1 MDKFSSVL
9 KRGGI
14 EHHFDVTA
22 DVVMKNNQKFK
33 VSFTVN
39 SLNEK
44 TAIKDAYKLL
54 EEADYVVS
62 VKKMYEPKKLL

>member
-1 MDKFSSVL
+1 MDKFSKILERVGL
-9 KRGGI
+9 G
-14 EHHFDVTA
+14 HNFDISA

-33 VSFTVN
+33 VSFVVN

-54 EEADYVVS
+54 EEADYISS
-62 VKKMYEPKKLL
+62 VKKMYEPKKIL